1 MSNRHHHNL
10 TTTMVS
16 SFIPS
21 ILRLPLLLLLVRLI
35 PTEGFHLATGIERAG
50 YHPQFQQQEEL
61 AWKACFLKTTK
72 SPSSAT
78 QLRAVKKDDDPADN
92 HTNKRSIGS
101 ARFRGVAAVERANKS
116 DDWTSQFDALLA
128 WFNSDVASITLGVVG
143 LIVVLIHRL
152 FLPEIN
158 NNVDLLGEETRADLL
173 AAVACGA
180 VLVNGVSQLDVTSAL
195 AESVQLDGMLQSQVL
210 YPNKSQQQNL
220 RTNPDELE
228 WALKS
233 VLAATPTKTAVLLEC
248 LEPFN
253 ERDEKTKSRNSN
265 SDYYYQWEIVAM
277 LGIIP
282 TNPLLHHAP
291 TTTTLILD
299 RLKRQADG
307 SEAYLPTLPVLPGRF
322 EFTYLPSNTQL
333 VLLLPI
339 HVVTETTTSASPR
352 RRSFVLALGSNRS
365 KSFTP
370 RDIAWCQILA
380 AKMGTI
386 LSENNSVSNK
396 TSSQPSTKTSIAM
409 RGQHDA

>member
-1 MSNRHHHNL
+1 
-10 TTTMVS
+10 MVS

-35 PTEGFHLATGIERAG
+35 PTEGFHLATGVKRAG
-50 YHPQFQQQEEL
+50 YHHQFQQEEEL
-61 AWKACFLKTTK
+61 AWKAFFLKTTK
-72 SPSSAT
+72 CPSSAT

-92 HTNKRSIGS
+92 DNNKRAIGS

-116 DDWTSQFDALLA
+116 DDLTSQFDALLA

-220 RTNPDELE
+220 RTNQDELE

-233 VLAATPTKTAVLLEC
+233 VLAATPAKTAVLLEC

-291 TTTTLILD
+291 ITTTPILD
-299 RLKRQADG
+299 RLQRQADG
-307 SEAYLPTLPVLPGRF
+307 GITSEAYLPTLPVLPGRF

-339 HVVTETTTSASPR
+339 HVVTETTTGASPR

-380 AKMGTI
+380 ARMGTI
-386 LSENNSVSNK
+386 LSENNSVSNM

-409 RGQHDA
+409 QGQDDA